1 MRKKRLTY
9 NRAVELLERAV
20 QEKGADYAMPKDEDG
35 DVVGCVYF
43 DEETKEPSCLVGH
56 ALAYDG
62 FTYEDLDHYNSN
74 GRGITYVGPELYDRL
89 AKRTLRLLV
98 NAQDQQDNGGSWG
111 YALEY
116 AKEYAKEATKR

>member
-62 FTYEDLDHYNSN
+62 FTYEDLGVNN
-74 GRGITYVGPELYDRL
+74 GRGITYVGDELYSRI
-89 AKRTLRLLV
+89 AQRTRRLLSH
-98 NAQDQQDNGGSWG
+98 AQDDQDNGATWGS
-111 YALEY
+111 AL
-116 AKEYAKEATKR
+116 EYAKEATKR